1 MPTLH
6 PDCLSYL
13 EDLRE
18 LAMPAATPAEVRARY
33 RFLCERYAG
42 PRIDVRVEDVNGPVP
57 MRLYGEGERLLV
69 WFHGGRMVSGDLE
82 THDWLCR
89 ALARESEGRVL
100 AVDYRLAPEHRFPA
114 ALEDASAALRFAR
127 TLSGKVSAGGD
138 SAGAWLALAAALE
151 KPGQVSTLVLIYP
164 MIDATCSLASH
175 REFEN
180 GPGTSGRDIVLGYEW
195 WFGPGAARC
204 ASPLR
209 AEGFEKLPR
218 TFVLT
223 CGVDPLRD
231 EGMDLVQRLSKARL
245 EVEHVHY
252 STLLHGFLTYP
263 ARFRAADE
271 AIREAARFTAGGTDQ
286 MNL

>member
-6 PDCLSYL
+6 PDCLAYL
-13 EDLRE
+13 EELRE
-18 LAMPAATPAEVRARY
+18 LSMPASTPEEVRARY

-42 PRIDVRVEDVNGPVP
+42 PRIDVRVEDVSGPVP

-100 AVDYRLAPEHRFPA
+100 AVDYRLAPEHRSPA

-127 TLSGKVSAGGD
+127 TLSGKVSTGGD
-138 SAGAWLALAAALE
+138 SAGAALALAAALDD
-151 KPGQVSTLVLIYP
+151 PGALSELVLIYP
-164 MIDATCSLASH
+164 MIDATCSLPSH
-175 REFEN
+175 SEFEN

-195 WFGPGAARC
+195 WLPADADRRDARV
-204 ASPLR
+204 SPLH

-218 TFVLT
+218 TLLVT

-231 EGMDLVQRLSKARL
+231 EGMELVQRLSTARL

-263 ARFRAADE
+263 ARFGAAQD
-271 AIREAARFTAGGTDQ
+271 AIAEIAAFVRG
-286 MNL
+286 

>member
-1 MPTLH
+1 MPALH
-6 PDCLSYL
+6 PDCLAYL

-18 LAMPAATPAEVRARY
+18 LSMPAATPEQVRARY
-33 RFLCERYAG
+33 RFLCRRYAG
-42 PRIDVRVEDVNGPVP
+42 PPIGVRVEDAGGPAP

-89 ALARESEGRVL
+89 ALARESGGRVL

-127 TLSGKVSAGGD
+127 TLSGKVAAGGD
-138 SAGAWLALAAALE
+138 SAGAALALAAALDE
-151 KPGQVSTLVLIYP
+151 PNPLAGLVLIYP
-164 MIDATCSLASH
+164 MIDATCSLPSH

-180 GPGTSGRDIVLGYEW
+180 GPGTSGRDIALGYDW
-195 WFGPGAARC
+195 WLPTDADRRDARV
-204 ASPLR
+204 SPLH
-209 AEGFEKLPR
+209 AAGFEKLPR
-218 TFVLT
+218 TLVVT

-231 EGMDLVQRLSKARL
+231 EGLALVERLSAARL

-252 STLLHGFLTYP
+252 ATLLHGFLTYP
-263 ARFRAADE
+263 ARFAAAHDAGAE
-271 AIREAARFTAGGTDQ
+271 IAAFVRG
-286 MNL
+286 